1 MFAMKISR
9 SLSVS
14 LVSLWLFAPGLW
26 ANGDDPVPTGTMPV
40 SAMVPETAPVS
51 PLNGSV
57 PSTPSSQRRL
67 LELPT
72 ASVAPSIR
80 SKVSN
85 CFEPGTKHFDIYASA
100 FLPTSS
106 YELDDAIGAGIS
118 ASTFYN
124 QIFGISVDGMWW
136 KPSSRSLYSLT
147 GSVVA
152 RFPVPGQPVAPY
164 IYAGGGGLFSDVIQ
178 DGATG
183 HIGGGVD
190 IRFNRLDC
198 IGIFFDARY
207 TWADKTDN
215 FTVVNAGL
223 RLAF

>member
-1 MFAMKISR
+1 MKISLC
-9 SLSVS
+9 LSVS
-14 LVSLWLFAPGLW
+14 LVSLLSIMPHDVR
-26 ANGDDPVPTGTMPV
+26 ANGGEPLPPGTMPV
-40 SAMVPETAPVS
+40 SAMVPEPAPVA
-51 PLNGSV
+51 PLQQ
-57 PSTPSSQRRL
+57 PIPTTPSSQRRL

-72 ASVAPSIR
+72 ASAVPSIR

-85 CFEPGTKHFDIYASA
+85 CFEPGTKHFDIFASA

-106 YELDDAIGAGIS
+106 EYLDDSIGAGLS

-124 QIFGISVDGMWW
+124 QIFGLSVEGMWW
-136 KPSSRSLYSLT
+136 KPSSRSAYSIT
-147 GSVVA
+147 GSLVA
-152 RFPVPGQPVAPY
+152 RFPVSGQPVAPY
-164 IYAGGGGLFSDVIQ
+164 IYAGAGGLFSDVLQ

-183 HIGGGVD
+183 HVGGGVD

-207 TWADKTDN
+207 TWADKIEN
-215 FTVVNAGL
+215 FAVVNAGI